1 MAKDAEVSNEAHD
14 TERQGKRLRPWQR
27 GLILLGLLV
36 LLPIVL
42 LVLAA
47 YGIAALLLHLALW
60 VVWVP
65 SGRRVLFVYSNSP
78 VWQAYI
84 EENILP
90 RLPRRSVVLN
100 WSERRKWSR
109 WTLGYWAFRFFGG
122 RREFN
127 PLAVVVRPLRWT
139 SVFRFWKA
147 FRDFKHGRRESL
159 TRIENEFFKAVRRTP
174 THHAI

>member
-1 MAKDAEVSNEAHD
+1 MSHNAQD
-14 TERQGKRLRPWQR
+14 TERQAARLHPWQL
-27 GLILLGLLV
+27 GLILLVLLV

-42 LVLAA
+42 LALAA

-60 VVWVP
+60 LVWVP
-65 SGRRVLFVYSNSP
+65 SGRRVVFVYSNSP
-78 VWQAYI
+78 VWQQYI

-100 WSERRKWSR
+100 WSERRQWSR
-109 WTLGYWAFRFFGG
+109 WTLGYWVFRFFGG

-139 SVFRFWKA
+139 RVFRFWKA

-159 TRIENEFFKAVRRTP
+159 TRMENEFFEAMRRRSTRQ
-174 THHAI
+174 AI